1 MARRSFAVREI
12 AEILDHWQHGRS
24 VTAIA
29 ASLNLDRKTVRKY
42 VGLATLAGF
51 TPGQGAPDGWGRWPT
66 QSYPELAAKG
76 RFRPT
81 TSELVPLDT
90 EIR

>member
-29 ASLNLDRKTVRKY
+29 GSLNLDRKTVRKY
-42 VGLATLAGF
+42 VGLVTGAGF
-51 TPGQGAPDGWGRWPT
+51 ARGQGPPDGR
-66 QSYPELAAKG
+66 AAG
-76 RFRPT
+76 
-81 TSELVPLDT
+81 
-90 EIR
+90 